1 MMLPQLRGA
10 GQSHTHSVSTG
21 SRLNWHASMRTAEL
35 RRFRRSARWGGVLGR
50 IGVSWVAS
58 ITTLCCRWR
67 GFFARINSF
76 VAARCRWLWLIV
88 RGEFSRS
95 GSYRIAGRVARRS
108 QWVSRTEGMDFRCCF
123 ATAFLLFGCG
133 VGVVVVMNLGVSLCN
148 HLYLW
153 ANELFAQLDP
163 CLVVGK

>member
-1 MMLPQLRGA
+1 M
-10 GQSHTHSVSTG
+10 
-21 SRLNWHASMRTAEL
+21 
-35 RRFRRSARWGGVLGR
+35 LGR

-123 ATAFLLFGCG
+123 ATAFLLFACG

-153 ANELFAQLDP
+153 ANELFVQLDP